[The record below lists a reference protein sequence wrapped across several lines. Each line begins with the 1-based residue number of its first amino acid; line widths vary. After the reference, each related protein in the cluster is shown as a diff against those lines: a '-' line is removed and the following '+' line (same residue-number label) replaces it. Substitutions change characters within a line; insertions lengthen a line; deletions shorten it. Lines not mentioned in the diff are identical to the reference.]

1 MDVQSNN
8 SRERVFS
15 ILNDNDCPSFVVRTK
30 ESSPSTTLR
39 PKLPSI
45 SSLTSFSSRLERP
58 NLARLPQFQRNR
70 SISSAGSPPL
80 LRYDSLSSTESPSSM
95 DSTPSP
101 TTPAYNYNDASLV
114 PFDSLLRPDA
124 TLNYLPSPT
133 GITPFVEQGMMIGV
147 LPQEPLG
154 HKHPQPLAPAVYPPM
169 PAAVEMNQIPTPAL
183 SADASVS
190 SSSSASQ
197 PVRPVTANNN
207 AVSAGKKN
215 KYPCPYAQSHHC
227 SATFTTSG
235 HAARH
240 GKKHTGE
247 KGVHCPVC
255 DKAFT
260 RKDNMKQHERTHKNR
275 PANGEEKKSKAQTTR
290 DANKSKDIPK
300 EEVPVPAL
308 PVVLQNPAQIRKS
321 SSGLSDPSDIT
332 LPLNPI
338 DTPVDTSP
346 SFFAD
351 PTPQIVLPTDTAL
364 DADSL
369 VNSMYPPPIDEPLA
383 ATAMSI
389 NEKLE
394 MPVPQ
399 PPTLVRGF
407 SDLDTLAQ
415 AAESQYD
422 PYYQQPQF

>member
-1 MDVQSNN
+1 
-8 SRERVFS
+8 
-15 ILNDNDCPSFVVRTK
+15 
-30 ESSPSTTLR
+30 
-39 PKLPSI
+39 
-45 SSLTSFSSRLERP
+45 
-58 NLARLPQFQRNR
+58 
-70 SISSAGSPPL
+70 
-80 LRYDSLSSTESPSSM
+80 M

-154 HKHPQPLAPAVYPPM
+154 PKHPQPLAPAVYPSM

-215 KYPCPYAQSHHC
+215 KYPS
-227 SATFTTSG
+227 TFTTSG

-308 PVVLQNPAQIRKS
+308 PVVLQNPVQIRKS
-321 SSGLSDPSDIT
+321 SSGLSNPSDIT

-369 VNSMYPPPIDEPLA
+369 VNSMYPPLIDEPLA
-383 ATAMSI
+383 ATAISI